1 MTTEIRCCYN
11 KKDLPGL
18 GRSFDLSHTYFFFLT
33 CFYPEIVADII
44 NSAGGK
50 GDAQHQKEHI
60 HKPAAGG
67 INVLKDRKRALH
79 IRGDVEAV
87 YLIPINEIEAL
98 GHSAGNIVDDDAFYV
113 GAAVVTDTLTQIE
126 IKTDENEDHMPDIGM
141 GSQGDNGV
149 LDTAWL

>member
-1 MTTEIRCCYN
+1 MELRF
-11 KKDLPGL
+11 L
-18 GRSFDLSHTYFFFLT
+18 HTYFFFFTRLD
-33 CFYPEIVADII
+33 PEIITDRI
-44 NSAGGK
+44 NNAGSNCNT
-50 GDAQHQKEHI
+50 QHQQEHI

-126 IKTDENEDHMPDIGM
+126 IKTEENEGHMPKIGM